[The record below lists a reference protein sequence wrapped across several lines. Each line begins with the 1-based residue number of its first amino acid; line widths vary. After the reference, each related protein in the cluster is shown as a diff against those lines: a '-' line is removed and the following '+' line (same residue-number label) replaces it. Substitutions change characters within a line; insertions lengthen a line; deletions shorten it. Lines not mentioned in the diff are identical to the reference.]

1 MPVDPTLQG
10 MLDAVNAHGVPEW
23 SGLPPAERRERM
35 HEVTRPLFE
44 EMCEEAGAVAAVKD
58 RRIPVP
64 GGECGVR
71 VYTPPGTPP
80 FPALVYF
87 HGGAFWLG
95 DVDQSDAACRDLAH
109 RVGAVVVSV
118 NYRLAPEHPFPIPLE
133 DCYAATVWT
142 AEQVAELGVDGT
154 RLAVG
159 GGSAGGNLA
168 AAVALLARDRG
179 GPALCFQWLDIP
191 VTDSRLDTESMREF
205 GEGYLLTKA
214 AMLEGWEYY
223 VPDPEHRAN
232 PYASPMHAADVS
244 GLPAA
249 LVTTAEYDPLRDEG
263 EAYGRRLADAG
274 VETKIRRYDGGIHGF
289 GAFTAILPLARQHR
303 DDAVAALRDAFDA

>member
-1 MPVDPTLQG
+1 MPVDPTIQRI
-10 MLDAVNAHGVPEW
+10 LDSVNSRGATEW
-23 SGLPPAERRERM
+23 SGLPPAERREQMR
-35 HEVTRPLFE
+35 EATRPLFE
-44 EMCEEAGAVAAVKD
+44 EMCQEPGAVADVTD
-58 RRIPVP
+58 RRVTVTD
-64 GGECGVR
+64 GEIGVR
-71 VYTPPGTPP
+71 VCTPLAAPP

-95 DVDQSDAACRDLAH
+95 DVDQTDRACRDLSH

-118 NYRLAPEHPFPIPLE
+118 DYRLAPEHPFPIPLE
-133 DCYAATVWT
+133 DCFAATVWT
-142 AEQVAELGVDGT
+142 AEHASELGIDGT
-154 RLAVG
+154 HLAVG

-179 GPALCFQWLDIP
+179 RPPICFQWLDIP
-191 VTDSRLDTESMREF
+191 VTDSRLDTDSMRAF

-223 VPDPEHRAN
+223 APDPADRAN
-232 PYASPMHAADVS
+232 PYASPMHATDLS
-244 GLPAA
+244 GLPPA

-263 EAYGRRLADAG
+263 EAYGRRLTEVG
-274 VETKIRRYDGGIHGF
+274 VSTTIRRYDGGIHGF

-303 DDAVAALRDAFDA
+303 DDVVAALRAAFE